1 VKDVDRFEQWKTDF
15 DGLIAKNAV
24 PQLSTIRLG
33 ADHTQGLGVGKPT
46 PYACVADNDEAV
58 GKLIEH
64 ISNSSIWAQSA
75 IFILEDDAQNGPDH
89 VDAHRSIA
97 FVVSPYTK
105 RKYLDNTMYST
116 SGMLRTMEL
125 ILGLPPMT
133 QYDAAAMPMFR
144 SFTNIPDNTPFK
156 SLPSNVDLNETNKI
170 VSKWSKISDGFNF
183 AEVDKNDDR
192 LFNEVLWK
200 GLKGDDSEMPAPR
213 RSAFLKLEKK
223 KMDD

>member
-1 VKDVDRFEQWKTDF
+1 
-15 DGLIAKNAV
+15 
-24 PQLSTIRLG
+24 
-33 ADHTQGLGVGKPT
+33 
-46 PYACVADNDEAV
+46 
-58 GKLIEH
+58 
-64 ISNSSIWAQSA
+64 
-75 IFILEDDAQNGPDH
+75 
-89 VDAHRSIA
+89 
-97 FVVSPYTK
+97 
-105 RKYLDNTMYST
+105 
-116 SGMLRTMEL
+116 
-125 ILGLPPMT
+125 MT

-213 RSAFLKLEKK
+213 RSAFLKLENK
-223 KMDD
+223 KMDN